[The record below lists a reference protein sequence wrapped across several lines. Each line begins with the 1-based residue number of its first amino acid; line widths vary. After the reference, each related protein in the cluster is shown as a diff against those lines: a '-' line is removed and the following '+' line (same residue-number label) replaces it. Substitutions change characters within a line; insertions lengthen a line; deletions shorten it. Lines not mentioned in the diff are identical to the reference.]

1 MHALCVLYVH
11 VRETNR
17 ELLYLACEYGQA
29 AIVEFLLEVAKVS
42 PVRLDHER
50 NKVCI
55 FCDVDG
61 DCIAVLQPT
70 MLMVAADVDAADC
83 VKLLLDHSANVYD
96 TDGEGY
102 SALCRAILYG
112 RK

>member
-1 MHALCVLYVH
+1 M
-11 VRETNR
+11 
-17 ELLYLACEYGQA
+17 YLACEFGQA
-29 AIVEFLLEVAKVS
+29 ASVDFLLEVAKVS

-50 NKVCI
+50 NKVI
-55 FCDVDG
+55 FYVEGNKSFD
-61 DCIAVLQPT
+61 AVLQPT

-83 VKLLLDHSANVYD
+83 VKLLLDYSASVYD
-96 TDGEGY
+96 TDEEGY